1 MMEVIVKIN
10 DQAPEKD
17 PSIPQIYFYINN
29 NPAAYIAKARDACQ
43 PGNVDQTDGQMS
55 IYSPQNELNVSFYL
69 LLKMPQ
75 RLTDS
80 R

>member
-29 NPAAYIAKARDACQ
+29 YPEAHREKARDALQ

-55 IYSPQNELNVSFYL
+55 IYSPQTS
-69 LLKMPQ
+69 
-75 RLTDS
+75 
-80 R
+80 

>member
-17 PSIPQIYFYINN
+17 PSRPQIYFYINN
-29 NPAAYIAKARDACQ
+29 YPGAHKEKARDAC
-43 PGNVDQTDGQMS
+43 QTDGQMS